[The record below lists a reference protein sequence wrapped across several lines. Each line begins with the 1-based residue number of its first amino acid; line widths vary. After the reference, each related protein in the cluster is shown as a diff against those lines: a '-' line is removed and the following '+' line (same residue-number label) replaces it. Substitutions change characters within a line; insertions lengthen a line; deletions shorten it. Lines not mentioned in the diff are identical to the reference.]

1 MHRHEAIALIVTAV
15 LLSGAS
21 ALIAQPQHQP
31 QVQPLL
37 RFRVL
42 SVEQGLSQSA
52 VSSIVQDD
60 RGFLWLGTQ
69 DGLNRYDGHT
79 YVVCRR
85 TPGDS
90 LSLSD
95 NTITCLLIDRT
106 GDLWCGTYAGGVNRL
121 DHTTLHW
128 ERHVTVANDS
138 TTVSGNSIMCLA
150 ADSTGAVWAGTWTRG
165 LSRFD
170 PVSRTWQRFRHSP
183 TDRQSLGDDRVMTL
197 HCDAWNRLWIGT
209 WNGID
214 RFDSVAAGQPGT
226 ATASKKFIHL
236 TALPVRNGRIE
247 DLRITSSC
255 SDEKGN
261 IWFGTFEGGILTYS
275 VGSDQIGRLNDEQGR
290 NPRLKSKRIRSLL
303 LDPAGTLWIGTQDA
317 GIILLNPRSGDV
329 SVLARGDQSGLSSN
343 AILAL
348 YRDRTSG
355 VWIGTDGGGVNHYDP
370 FRYKFLHVQHVPG
383 DPRTLSSAQVR
394 AVCEDALG
402 RVWVGLLGSGVDCV
416 DMKSGDIRHFRHQPG
431 RLNVLSSDAV
441 LAMVNDRR
449 GHLWIGTDGGG
460 IDRYDPGR
468 RIMKNLRIARD
479 SLDTIGP
486 DYVMALLEARDG
498 SVWAGTMGGGLAHL
512 NANGVTL
519 GRYVRRAAGTP
530 DQLSG
535 NYIYALLEDRAG
547 RIWVGTWGA
556 GISVLNPRTGAI
568 HSYRNNPDDP
578 RSLSYNTI
586 LSFYQDARGTMW
598 IGTAGGGLDALDS
611 TSGVFDHWTEQR
623 GLPNDVVY
631 GILPDDSGGLWLST
645 NRGVCRL
652 DVASRTFATYDQSDG
667 LQSLEFNQ
675 GAYHR
680 GASGRFYFGGINGL
694 SVFRPDRLARDTVP
708 PPVLI
713 TQCRVFDDPFPLPS
727 DNEDLILTH
736 AQNFFSFEFA
746 ALDFTNPEK
755 NAYRFI
761 LEGFDQEWIS
771 SGTRN
776 YASYTNLPAGEY
788 IFRVQGSNGD
798 GVWNRTGAV
807 LPVRVTPAFWET
819 LWFRGFAFAL
829 LLGIGFSY
837 YRSRMRRLER
847 EKALQTNLSRTLNEF
862 QETERRRIAG
872 ELHDSLGQNLLT
884 IQNAV
889 TRLGAALPVDAESRR
904 HETGEIADI
913 VQQTIEEVREISA
926 DLHPHMLDRLGLTTT
941 IEATVRKCAKAAG
954 IRITARVENVDRTF
968 SPVEEINLFR
978 IVQEALNNVVKHSG
992 ASECAVII
1000 RKTPPVCE
1008 IRVEDDG
1015 CGFTVTPDGTAAMG
1029 RSGFGMISMAER
1041 VRLLNGHMAITSA
1054 PGNGT
1059 RLVFTFPLP
1068 GEQA

>member
-1 MHRHEAIALIVTAV
+1 MHRHHAIALIVPAV
-15 LLSGAS
+15 LLFGAS
-21 ALIAQPQHQP
+21 ALIAQPLP
-31 QVQPLL
+31 
-37 RFRVL
+37 RFRVF
-42 SVEQGLSQSA
+42 SIEQGLSQSA
-52 VSSIVQDD
+52 VSSIVQDN
-60 RGFLWLGTQ
+60 RGFLWFGTQ
-69 DGLNRYDGHT
+69 DGLNRYDGHA
-79 YVVCRR
+79 YRIYRR
-85 TPGDS
+85 TPGDT
-90 LSLSD
+90 LSPSD
-95 NTITCLLIDRT
+95 NTINCLVVDRS
-106 GDLWCGTYAGGVNRL
+106 GDLWFGTYAGGVNRL
-121 DHTTLHW
+121 DHTTRHC
-128 ERHVTVANDS
+128 ERHVAVAIDS
-138 TTVSGNSIMCLA
+138 TTVSGNCIMCLA
-150 ADSTGAVWAGTWTRG
+150 VDSSGAVWAGTWTQG

-170 PVSRTWQRFRHSP
+170 PVSRTWQRFRHNAG
-183 TDRQSLGDDRVMTL
+183 DQHSLADDRVMTL
-197 HCDAWNRLWIGT
+197 LVDARNRLWIGT
-209 WNGID
+209 WGGID
-214 RFDSVAAGQPGT
+214 RLDSVDAGQPGAGT
-226 ATASKKFIHL
+226 AAKRFTHL
-236 TALPVRNGRIE
+236 APLQGQSGIIE

-255 SDEKGN
+255 PDEQGN
-261 IWFGTFEGGILTYS
+261 IWFGTFEGGILTCS
-275 VGSDQIGRLNDEQGR
+275 SGSGQVGRLKDEQGR
-290 NPRLKSKRIRSLL
+290 TPRLQSKRIRSLL
-303 LDPAGTLWIGTQDA
+303 LDPAGMLWIGTQDA
-317 GIILLNPRSGDV
+317 GIVLFNPRSGDV
-329 SVLARGDQSGLSSN
+329 SALERGDQSALSSN

-348 YRDRTSG
+348 YRDRTGS
-355 VWIGTDGGGVNHYDP
+355 VWVGTDGGGVNHYDP
-370 FRYKFLHVQHVPG
+370 FRYKFTHVKHVPG
-383 DPRTLSSAQVR
+383 DSRTLSSAQVR
-394 AVCEDALG
+394 AVCEDASG
-402 RVWVGLLGSGVDCV
+402 RVWVGLLGSGVDCIDV
-416 DMKSGDIRHFRHQPG
+416 NTGAIRHFRHQPG

-441 LAMVNDRR
+441 LTMVNDRR
-449 GHLWIGTDGGG
+449 GRLWIGTDGSG
-460 IDRYDPGR
+460 IDRFDPARGTVR
-468 RIMKNLRIARD
+468 NVRIVRD
-479 SLDTIGP
+479 SRETIGP
-486 DYVMALLEARDG
+486 DYIMSLLEARDG
-498 SVWAGTMGGGLAHL
+498 SMWAGTMGGGLAHL
-512 NANGVTL
+512 DENGKTL
-519 GRYVRRAAGTP
+519 GRYAHSAESAPNQV
-530 DQLSG
+530 SG
-535 NYIYALLEDRAG
+535 NYIYALSEDRAG

-556 GISVLNPRTGAI
+556 GISVLDPRSGSIRT
-568 HSYRNNPDDP
+568 YRNIPSDP

-586 LSFYQDARGTMW
+586 LSFYQDVRGTMW

-652 DVASRTFATYDQSDG
+652 DPAARTFTTYDQSDG

-713 TQCRVFDDPFPLPS
+713 TQCRVFDDPFPLPF
-727 DNEDLILTH
+727 DNGPLILTH

-755 NAYRFI
+755 NAYRYT

-776 YASYTNLPAGEY
+776 YASYTNLPAGAY
-788 IFRVQGSNGD
+788 TFRVQGSNGD
-798 GVWNRTGAV
+798 GVWNRAGAV
-807 LPVRVTPAFWET
+807 LPIRVTPAFWET
-819 LWFRGFAFAL
+819 LWFRGLIFAL

-837 YRSRMRRLER
+837 YRGRMRRLER

-889 TRLGAALPVDAESRR
+889 TRLGVTASIDSEDLRR
-904 HETGEIADI
+904 ETGELTNI

-954 IRITARVENVDRTF
+954 IRIDAHVENVDRIF

-1015 CGFTVTPDGTAAMG
+1015 CGFAVTPDGTAATG

-1041 VRLLNGHMAITSA
+1041 VRLLNGRMTITSA

-1059 RLVFTFPLP
+1059 RLLFTFPLP